1 MASRVQI
8 ALRVMP
14 ATQMPAPR
22 MVTLKTATKKHP
34 MQTTKATT
42 PMTIRNL
49 ELMRF
54 QFTRYKGAEK
64 HLSGMERI
72 VQMP

>member
-14 ATQMPAPR
+14 ATQMPDPR
-22 MVTLKTATKKHP
+22 KGTLKMAPKKP
-34 MQTTKATT
+34 NKQTMKATT
-42 PMTIRNL
+42 PMTIRDL

-64 HLSGMERI
+64 SLAGIERI
-72 VQMP
+72 APVL